1 MDRPRLRLSPRL
13 SLTARTRLL
22 AVLVATVPAAVL
34 AVFVV
39 VPLVGML
46 DLGLRPDGRL
56 DLGHVLSTLQRPR
69 VVQVLWFTLWSAG
82 TATVVTVV
90 LGVPTAYALYC
101 LRLPGRG
108 LLRALVTVPFVLPT
122 VVVGVAFRG
131 LLAPS
136 GPLGPLGL
144 DGTPVAIVAALVF
157 FNVSLVVRSVG
168 PSWSQLDPRRE
179 QAAASLG
186 ASPWQVLR
194 TVTLPA
200 LAPVVTSAAVVV
212 FLFCATA
219 FGIVLTLGGGRWS
232 TVETEIY
239 FLTTRLLDLPAAAAL
254 SLLQLA
260 VVGVLLTLAALGGR
274 RDTRTDRAGRGGRR
288 VRSVRLSDAP
298 VVGAA
303 LLALGLVL
311 TPVVTLVVSSVRV
324 DGAWTLANYRA
335 LLAPAQDGVAKIAV
349 SDAVE
354 NSVRIAV
361 DATTIALVLGLAV
374 AVLST
379 RPVRGRWRRV
389 QQAFDGLFM
398 LPLGVS
404 AVTIGFGLLV
414 TLDTPPLDLRAS
426 RWLVPVAQALVALP
440 LVVRLVVPALRS
452 IDQRQRESATTLG
465 AGPLR
470 VLSTV
475 DLPLVWRSVVAAA
488 GFAFAVSLGE
498 FGATS
503 FLARPD
509 TPTLPVLIYQLVSR
523 PGADNAGMALA
534 ASVVLGALTTVV
546 IAAVERLRAPRL
558 GAW

>member
-1 MDRPRLRLSPRL
+1 MSLSP
-13 SLTARTRLL
+13 AVRTRLL
-22 AVLVATVPAAVL
+22 AVAAAVVPAAVL

-56 DLGHVLSTLQRPR
+56 DLGHVVDTLTRPR
-69 VVQVLWFTLWSAG
+69 VVQVLWFTAWSAAV
-82 TATVVTVV
+82 ATVVTVA

-101 LRLPGRG
+101 LRLPGRQV
-108 LLRALVTVPFVLPT
+108 LRVLVIAPFVLPT

-136 GPLGPLGL
+136 APLGFLGL
-144 DGTPVAIVAALVF
+144 DGTPTAIVAALVF
-157 FNVSLVVRSVG
+157 FNISLVVRAVG
-168 PSWSQLDPRRE
+168 PWWSQLDPRRE

-194 TVTLPA
+194 TVTVPA
-200 LAPVVTSAAVVV
+200 LAPVVVSVSVVV

-232 TVETEIY
+232 TIETEIY

-254 SLLQLA
+254 SLVQLL
-260 VVGVLLTLAALGGR
+260 VV
-274 RDTRTDRAGRGGRR
+274 
-288 VRSVRLSDAP
+288 
-298 VVGAA
+298 AA
-303 LLALGLVL
+303 LLALAAVGSGRDTRTERTGRAGRRARPIRASDAPVLTAATVSLALVA
-311 TPVVTLVVSSVRV
+311 TPVVALVTSSFRV
-324 DGAWTLANYRA
+324 AERWSLGNYRA
-335 LLAPAQDGVAKIAV
+335 LVAPAESGVRKIAV
-349 SDAVE
+349 GDAVE
-354 NSVRIAV
+354 NSLRIAV
-361 DATTIALVLGLAV
+361 DATTIAMLLGLAV

-379 RPVRGRWRRV
+379 RPVQGRWRRA
-389 QQAFDGLFM
+389 QRLFDGLFM

-414 TLDTPPLDLRAS
+414 TLDTPPFDFRAS
-426 RWLVPVAQALVALP
+426 PWLVPLAQALVALP
-440 LVVRLVVPALRS
+440 LVVRIVAPALRS
-452 IDQRQRESATTLG
+452 IDQRQREAATSLG

-470 VLSTV
+470 VLGTV
-475 DLPLVWRSVVAAA
+475 DLPLAWRSVAAAA

-523 PGADNAGMALA
+523 PGAENAGMALA
-534 ASVVLGALTTVV
+534 ASVVLGALTTLV
-546 IAAVERLRAPRL
+546 IAVVEQLRAPRL